1 MQQGFFDPMG
11 NFNWMFGAMPGMNP
25 MNMGNNPMMGM
36 NFDQNNFMSF
46 IYGQGFN
53 FNQGN
58 QQPILQP
65 DKINI
70 IFKTTQAVRTLVTVD
85 FNKPLSDTIYLY
97 LQRVN
102 RPDLFNPNSG
112 IFFLYNANKINIYD
126 KTAVGVFFHGMP
138 NPIII
143 VNDLKNFI
151 GACMI

>member
-1 MQQGFFDPMG
+1 MLQGYFDPMT
-11 NFNWMFGAMPGMNP
+11 NFNWMFGGMPVMNP

-46 IYGQGFN
+46 IYGQGIN
-53 FNQGN
+53 FNPGN
-58 QQPILQP
+58 QQPIQQP

-70 IFKTTQAVRTLVTVD
+70 TFKTTQGVRTTVSVD
-85 FNKPLSDTIYLY
+85 FNKSLSDTIYLY

-126 KTAVGVFFHGMP
+126 KTTVGAFFKGMA

-151 GACMI
+151 GA